1 LEWGFKQ
8 HEDTNHILGTLTR
21 VMKLDGILRFDID
34 MSQEDD
40 KNKISQIEQ
49 HGWKVVLAPGTAVAI
64 KQ

>member
-1 LEWGFKQ
+1 
-8 HEDTNHILGTLTR
+8 
-21 VMKLDGILRFDID
+21 MKLDGILRFDID